1 MRITMDMLPNILTIG
16 RIVLTPVFILCLF
29 METEWAKPAALI
41 IFIIAGVTD
50 AYDGRIARKRGLET
64 KTGAFLD
71 PLADKILVS
80 SAFISFAILGKVP
93 YWMVVLIVFRDLF
106 ITGLRMTFM
115 RNGLSMVTSKVAKFK
130 TAAQIVAIVVI
141 LSVLSLKTIK
151 FISSETFLKFIDRYD
166 IVWYVA
172 LLATVFTVYTGINYL
187 YSNRGT
193 IRTFITT
200 RK

>member
-41 IFIIAGVTD
+41 IFIIAG
-50 AYDGRIARKRGLET
+50 ET

-115 RNGLSMVTSKVAKFK
+115 RNGLSMITSKVAKLK
-130 TAAQIVAIVVI
+130 TAAQIVAIIVI

-151 FISSETFLKFIDRYD
+151 FISLETFLKFIDRYD